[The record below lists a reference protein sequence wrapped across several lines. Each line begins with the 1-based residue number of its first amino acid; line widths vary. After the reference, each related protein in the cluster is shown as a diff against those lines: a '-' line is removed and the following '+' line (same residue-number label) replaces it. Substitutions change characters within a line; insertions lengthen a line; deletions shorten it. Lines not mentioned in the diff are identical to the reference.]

1 MNTDTAD
8 TPKDAPES
16 GAIGAAPPAAGWRHY
31 FSRKMLT
38 CVMLGFTSG
47 LPLFMLYNLLSAWLK
62 AEQVD
67 LKSIGLFALVGF
79 PYTWKFVWSP
89 LMARF
94 HFPLLGRRRGWMFVT
109 QLALLAAIGSLG
121 FYSPRDELSVIV
133 ALAGLVAFLSASQ
146 DIVIDAY
153 RRELLDEHE
162 QGSGT
167 ALFVNAYKL
176 STLVPGSLSLILSDF
191 MSWQMVFGI
200 TGLFMLPGMLTTLLI
215 AEPNIYGEPPRTLR
229 EAVVEPFREFIHRS
243 GWSHALLILAFIF
256 LYKLGDSMATAL
268 ATPFYM
274 DLGFSRTQIGLVAKN
289 AGLWASLA
297 GGILGAVWLEKTGV
311 NRGLWIFGVL
321 QAVAIL
327 GFALLA
333 QTGVGAVAAVDAAAA
348 ASAAASA
355 AGGAIDAAA
364 APAAQPSTLLLGLV
378 IGLEAF
384 AVGLGTAAFTG
395 YIATTTDQRY
405 TATQFALFTS
415 LAAVPRT
422 FFNAVTGF
430 IVAQTGWFTFFLICF
445 ALAIPGMLLLPKI
458 APWNGRPTTG
468 AVPD

>member
-1 MNTDTAD
+1 MNQDTSAVEP
-8 TPKDAPES
+8 TLAR
-16 GAIGAAPPAAGWRHY
+16 GWRHY
-31 FSRKMLT
+31 FTRHMLI

-47 LPLFMLYNLLSAWLK
+47 LPLFILYNLLSAWLK

-79 PYTWKFVWSP
+79 PYTWKFLWSP
-89 LMARF
+89 LMDRF
-94 HFPLLGRRRGWMFVT
+94 RFPMLGRRRGWMFFT
-109 QLALLAAIGSLG
+109 QLALLATIGSMG
-121 FYSPRDELSVIV
+121 FFSPVTDLTMIV
-133 ALAGLVAFLSASQ
+133 FLAGLVAFLSASQ

-153 RRELLDEHE
+153 RREMLSDRE

-167 ALFVNAYKL
+167 ALFVNAYKM

-191 MSWQMVFGI
+191 LSWQIVFSI
-200 TGLFMLPGMLTTLLI
+200 TALFMLPGVFTTLLI
-215 AEPNIYGEPPRTLR
+215 REPSIYGEPPRTLR
-229 EAVVEPFREFIHRS
+229 EAVVLPFKEFIERS
-243 GWSHALLILAFIF
+243 GWSHAAMILAFIF

-333 QTGVGAVAAVDAAAA
+333 KVGA
-348 ASAAASA
+348 SAP
-355 AGGAIDAAA
+355 GVVPD
-364 APAAQPSTLLLGLV
+364 TFLLGLV
-378 IGLEAF
+378 IGVEAF
-384 AVGLGTAAFTG
+384 AVGLGTAAFTA
-395 YIATTTDQRY
+395 YIATATDSRY

-422 FFNAVTGF
+422 FFNALTGY
-430 IVAQTGWFTFFLICF
+430 IVAHTGWFEFFLICF
-445 ALAIPGMLLLPKI
+445 ALALPGMLLLPKI
-458 APWNGRPTTG
+458 APWN
-468 AVPD
+468 VPANIEDKRHAGDSAG

>member
-1 MNTDTAD
+1 
-8 TPKDAPES
+8 
-16 GAIGAAPPAAGWRHY
+16 
-31 FSRKMLT
+31 MLI

-47 LPLFMLYNLLSAWLK
+47 LPLFILYNLLSAWLK

-79 PYTWKFVWSP
+79 PYTWKFLWSP
-89 LMARF
+89 LMDRF
-94 HFPLLGRRRGWMFVT
+94 RFPMLGRRRGWMFFT
-109 QLALLAAIGSLG
+109 QLALLATIGSMG
-121 FYSPRDELSVIV
+121 FYSPVTDLKIIV
-133 ALAGLVAFLSASQ
+133 FLAGLVAFLSASQ

-153 RRELLDEHE
+153 RREMLSDRE

-167 ALFVNAYKL
+167 ALFVNAYKM

-191 MSWQMVFGI
+191 LSWQLVFSI
-200 TGLFMLPGMLTTLLI
+200 TALFMLPGVFTTLLI
-215 AEPNIYGEPPRTLR
+215 REPSIYGEPPRTLR
-229 EAVVEPFREFIHRS
+229 EAVVLPFKEFIERS
-243 GWSHALLILAFIF
+243 GWSHAAMILAFIF

-333 QTGVGAVAAVDAAAA
+333 QVGA
-348 ASAAASA
+348 
-355 AGGAIDAAA
+355 GA
-364 APAAQPSTLLLGLV
+364 PGEVPSTLLLGFV

-384 AVGLGTAAFTG
+384 AVGLGTAAFTA
-395 YIATTTDQRY
+395 YIATATDSRY

-422 FFNAVTGF
+422 FFNALTGF
-430 IVAQTGWFTFFLICF
+430 IVAHTGWFEFFLICF
-445 ALAIPGMLLLPKI
+445 ALALPGMLLLPKI
-458 APWNGRPTTG
+458 APWHAPVSPSDD
-468 AVPD
+468 AS

>member
-1 MNTDTAD
+1 
-8 TPKDAPES
+8 
-16 GAIGAAPPAAGWRHY
+16 
-31 FSRKMLT
+31 MLI

-47 LPLFMLYNLLSAWLK
+47 LPLFILYNLLSAWLK

-79 PYTWKFVWSP
+79 PYTWKFLWSP
-89 LMARF
+89 LMDRF
-94 HFPLLGRRRGWMFVT
+94 RFPMLGRRRGWMFFT
-109 QLALLAAIGSLG
+109 QLALMATIGSMG
-121 FYSPRDELSVIV
+121 FYSPVTDLTIIV
-133 ALAGLVAFLSASQ
+133 FLAGLVAFLSASQ

-153 RRELLDEHE
+153 RREMLSDRE

-167 ALFVNAYKL
+167 ALFVNAYKM

-191 MSWQMVFGI
+191 LSWQVVFSV
-200 TGLFMLPGMLTTLLI
+200 TALFMLPGVFTTLLI
-215 AEPNIYGEPPRTLR
+215 REPSIYGEPPRTLR
-229 EAVVEPFREFIHRS
+229 EAVVLPFKEFIERS
-243 GWSHALLILAFIF
+243 GWSHAAMILAFIF

-274 DLGFSRTQIGLVAKN
+274 DLGYSRTQIGLVAKN

-333 QTGVGAVAAVDAAAA
+333 QVGA
-348 ASAAASA
+348 
-355 AGGAIDAAA
+355 GAPGVVPD
-364 APAAQPSTLLLGLV
+364 TFLLGLV
-378 IGLEAF
+378 IGVEAF
-384 AVGLGTAAFTG
+384 AVGLGTAAFTA
-395 YIATTTDQRY
+395 YIATATDSRY

-422 FFNAVTGF
+422 FFNALTGF
-430 IVAQTGWFTFFLICF
+430 IVAHTGWFEFFLICF

-458 APWNGRPTTG
+458 APWN
-468 AVPD
+468 VPAGIEEKKHGGDSAG

>member
-1 MNTDTAD
+1 MNQDTSAAGP
-8 TPKDAPES
+8 TPAR
-16 GAIGAAPPAAGWRHY
+16 GWRHY
-31 FSRKMLT
+31 FTRHMLI

-47 LPLFMLYNLLSAWLK
+47 LPLFILYNLLSAWLK

-79 PYTWKFVWSP
+79 PYTWKFLWSP
-89 LMARF
+89 LMDRF
-94 HFPLLGRRRGWMFVT
+94 RFPMLGRRRGWMFFT
-109 QLALLAAIGSLG
+109 QLALMATIGSMG
-121 FYSPRDELSVIV
+121 FYSPVTDLTIIV
-133 ALAGLVAFLSASQ
+133 FLAGLVAFLSASQ

-153 RRELLDEHE
+153 RREMLSDRE

-167 ALFVNAYKL
+167 ALFVNAYKM

-191 MSWQMVFGI
+191 LSWQVVFSV
-200 TGLFMLPGMLTTLLI
+200 TALFMLPGVFTTLLI
-215 AEPNIYGEPPRTLR
+215 REPSIYGEPPRTLR
-229 EAVVEPFREFIHRS
+229 EAVVLPFKEFIERS
-243 GWSHALLILAFIF
+243 GWSHAAMILAFIF

-274 DLGFSRTQIGLVAKN
+274 DLGYSRTQIGLVAKN

-333 QTGVGAVAAVDAAAA
+333 QVGA
-348 ASAAASA
+348 
-355 AGGAIDAAA
+355 GAPGVVPD
-364 APAAQPSTLLLGLV
+364 TFLLGLV
-378 IGLEAF
+378 IGVEAF
-384 AVGLGTAAFTG
+384 AVGLGTAAFTA
-395 YIATTTDQRY
+395 YIATATDSRY

-422 FFNAVTGF
+422 FFNALTGY
-430 IVAQTGWFTFFLICF
+430 IVAHTGWFEFFLICF

-458 APWNGRPTTG
+458 APWN
-468 AVPD
+468 VPAGIEEKKHGGDSAA

>member
-1 MNTDTAD
+1 MNQDTSAAGP
-8 TPKDAPES
+8 TPAR
-16 GAIGAAPPAAGWRHY
+16 GWRHY
-31 FSRKMLT
+31 FTRHMLI

-47 LPLFMLYNLLSAWLK
+47 LPLFILYNLLSAWLK

-79 PYTWKFVWSP
+79 PYTWKFLWSP
-89 LMARF
+89 LMDRF
-94 HFPLLGRRRGWMFVT
+94 RFPMLGRRRGWMFFT
-109 QLALLAAIGSLG
+109 QLALMATIGSMG
-121 FYSPRDELSVIV
+121 FYSPVTDLTIIV
-133 ALAGLVAFLSASQ
+133 FLAGLVAFLSASQ

-153 RRELLDEHE
+153 RREMLSDRE

-167 ALFVNAYKL
+167 ALFVNAYKM

-191 MSWQMVFGI
+191 LSWQVVFSV
-200 TGLFMLPGMLTTLLI
+200 TALFMLPGVFTTLLI
-215 AEPNIYGEPPRTLR
+215 REPSIYGEPPRTLR
-229 EAVVEPFREFIHRS
+229 EAVVLPFKEFIERS
-243 GWSHALLILAFIF
+243 GWSHAAMILAFIF

-274 DLGFSRTQIGLVAKN
+274 DLGYSRTQIGLVAKN

-333 QTGVGAVAAVDAAAA
+333 QVGA
-348 ASAAASA
+348 
-355 AGGAIDAAA
+355 GAPGVVPD
-364 APAAQPSTLLLGLV
+364 TFLLGLV
-378 IGLEAF
+378 IGVEAF
-384 AVGLGTAAFTG
+384 AVGLGTAAFTA
-395 YIATTTDQRY
+395 YIATATDSRY

-422 FFNAVTGF
+422 FFNAFTGF
-430 IVAQTGWFTFFLICF
+430 IVAHTGWFEFFLICF

-458 APWNGRPTTG
+458 APWN
-468 AVPD
+468 VPAGSDDKKHAGDSAA

>member
-1 MNTDTAD
+1 MNQDTSAVEP
-8 TPKDAPES
+8 TPAR
-16 GAIGAAPPAAGWRHY
+16 GWRHY
-31 FSRKMLT
+31 FTRHMLI

-47 LPLFMLYNLLSAWLK
+47 LPLFILYNLLSAWLR

-79 PYTWKFVWSP
+79 PYTWKFLWSP
-89 LMARF
+89 LMDRF
-94 HFPLLGRRRGWMFVT
+94 RFPMLGRRRGWMFFT
-109 QLALLAAIGSLG
+109 QLALLATIGSMG
-121 FYSPRDELSVIV
+121 FFSPVTDLTMIV
-133 ALAGLVAFLSASQ
+133 FLAGLVAFLSASQ

-153 RRELLDEHE
+153 RREMLSDRE

-167 ALFVNAYKL
+167 ALFVNAYKM

-191 MSWQMVFGI
+191 LSWQIVFSI
-200 TGLFMLPGMLTTLLI
+200 TALFMLPGVFTTLLI
-215 AEPNIYGEPPRTLR
+215 REPSIYGEPPRTLR
-229 EAVVEPFREFIHRS
+229 EAVVLPFKEFIERS
-243 GWSHALLILAFIF
+243 GWSHAAMILAFIF

-333 QTGVGAVAAVDAAAA
+333 KVGA
-348 ASAAASA
+348 SAP
-355 AGGAIDAAA
+355 GVVPD
-364 APAAQPSTLLLGLV
+364 TFLLGLV
-378 IGLEAF
+378 IGVEAF
-384 AVGLGTAAFTG
+384 AVGLGTAAFTA
-395 YIATTTDQRY
+395 YIATATDSRY

-422 FFNAVTGF
+422 FFNALTGF
-430 IVAQTGWFTFFLICF
+430 IVAHTGWFEFFLICF
-445 ALAIPGMLLLPKI
+445 ALALPGMLLLPKI
-458 APWNGRPTTG
+458 APWN
-468 AVPD
+468 VPASIEDKKHAGDSAG

>member
-8 TPKDAPES
+8 TAKDAP
-16 GAIGAAPPAAGWRHY
+16 ATGWRHY

-89 LMARF
+89 LMDRF

-109 QLALLAAIGSLG
+109 QLALLAAIGSFG
-121 FYSPRDELSVIV
+121 FYSPQDELTAIV
-133 ALAGLVAFLSASQ
+133 VLAGLVAFLSASQ

-153 RRELLDEHE
+153 RRELLSEHE

-200 TGLFMLPGMLTTLLI
+200 TGLFMLPGMLTTLMI
-215 AEPNIYGEPPRTLR
+215 AEPQIYGTPPRTLR

-274 DLGFSRTQIGLVAKN
+274 ELGYTRTQIGLVAKN

-333 QTGVGAVAAVDAAAA
+333 QTGVGVP
-348 ASAAASA
+348 
-355 AGGAIDAAA
+355 AGTEPD
-364 APAAQPSTLLLGLV
+364 TVLLGLV

-430 IVAQTGWFTFFLICF
+430 IVAQTGWFEFFLICF

-458 APWNGRPTTG
+458 APWNAKPSGE
-468 AVPD
+468 ASPD